1 MLMRLLTGIPAFSN
15 LFFMRSNLCHV
26 TTTIEM
32 QLQFKANALHKSVCT
47 CVIKTGF
54 YSLKPS
60 P

>member
-32 QLQFKANALHKSVCT
+32 QLQFKANALHKSVHLC
-47 CVIKTGF
+47 
-54 YSLKPS
+54 YQNWLL
-60 P
+60 